1 MIITISREFGSGGRE
16 LGKRLADELGYA
28 YYDSEIV
35 TAVARNSELDEHYVE
50 RTLEGGFSANFTFNF
65 GKTLSYSPS
74 IINQD
79 TMQLFVTQHK
89 IIKDFAKKGNCVIVG
104 RAADAILSGYSPFN
118 IFVYADIESRIK
130 RCAERAAEDEDVS
143 VKELTKKIKR
153 IDNQRKR
160 YYSIF
165 GNNDWGDKTGYHLCI
180 NTTGVNI
187 KDIVPAVAQ
196 YIKLYSK

>member
-35 TAVARNSELDEHYVE
+35 TAVARNSDLDEHYVE

-65 GKTLSYSPS
+65 AKTLSYSPS
-74 IINQD
+74 IINQE

-89 IIKDFAKKGNCVIVG
+89 IIKDFAKNGNCVIVG
-104 RAADAILSGYSPFN
+104 RAADAILSNYNPFN
-118 IFVYADIESRIK
+118 IFVYADLDARIK
-130 RCAERAAEDEDVS
+130 RCIERADADEKNDI
-143 VKELTKKIKR
+143 KELTKKIKK
-153 IDNQRKR
+153 IDNQRKK

-165 GNNDWGDKTGYHLCI
+165 GNNDWGDKVGYHLCI
-180 NTTGVNI
+180 NTTNVNI
-187 KDIVPAVAQ
+187 KEIVPAIAQ
-196 YIKLYSK
+196 YIKTCR